1 MRVSRRRRACLQV
14 SQAKAQAAMQPWK
27 VHLLFTTS
35 TGLNQI
41 HCLNLH
47 RPNYNSPTILHR
59 PACADKTPPLNL
71 QCSGG
76 GSPTAEVTTFQLMKM
91 MVYTASNIFFLGGE
105 LPEVRLRFPCL
116 PGWFPSH
123 VPCGRTDH
131 RHRSCLCLT
140 LGKHM
145 VFTKSIHLLQLTF
158 QS

>member
-1 MRVSRRRRACLQV
+1 MTR
-14 SQAKAQAAMQPWK
+14 
-27 VHLLFTTS
+27 
-35 TGLNQI
+35 GLNQT
-41 HCLNLH
+41 HCPILH
-47 RPNYNSPTILHR
+47 RPNYNSPTILPR

-76 GSPTAEVTTFQLMKM
+76 GSPTAEVKTLQLMKM
-91 MVYTASNIFFLGGE
+91 MIYTVSNIFFLGGE
-105 LPEVRLRFPCL
+105 LSQVRLRIPSV

-145 VFTKSIHLLQLTF
+145 VFTKSIHLLQPTF